1 MKRLRTVSYQV
12 VAVIGVLGIAL
23 LATSACLAAP
33 PRPLFSSLLAGVQ
46 LDAPTAGLR
55 LDRLICYDLP
65 EPTDPTQYYP
75 YNADN
80 GDKLWAI
87 LSDASGTE
95 LARFDFTA
103 SRERDNIWILNQQR
117 FTPLGAAAGSDATE
131 PRLAPG
137 KYVLDFHVAAG
148 RFYSFPF
155 EVTQVQS
162 ANAGET
168 HSYLEGDWS
177 NWGYI
182 YYQSADPTQ
191 PLVWKVFLRHKG
203 PSYRADKKVEVEITR
218 DSDGKLIATYRP
230 DVTRSLEAR
239 WIRHDLDLIHP
250 MQGTGGGAY
259 MTGGDLVGR
268 DGGYTLKMKM
278 DGQHHATW
286 KFTVQGG
293 KVILAGRAA
302 PEADPLTCVFGG
314 PDAWWCERLDAGT
327 TPPTTASTASTTPTQ
342 PEEIQIPFNRGM
354 IPDAT
359 PITVNG
365 QSLVPLRPIFQWLE
379 ADVKFDAAT
388 QTITATKGT
397 RVVTLKVGGMSATID
412 GNPVQLEAPATSRE
426 GTTYVPLRFVA
437 EAFEVAVKW
446 DPDKRLIYLIK
457 GDRAGM
463 IHVPK

>member
-1 MKRLRTVSYQV
+1 MGLI
-12 VAVIGVLGIAL
+12 AVL
-23 LATSACLAAP
+23 LAATSAYAADP
-33 PRPLFSSLLAGVQ
+33 PRLLFSRLLAGVQ
-46 LDAPTAGLR
+46 MNATAGTLSIDT
-55 LDRLICYDLP
+55 LMCYNLP
-65 EPTDPTQYYP
+65 QPTDPNKYYP
-75 YNADN
+75 YNADD

-87 LSDASGTE
+87 LADASGIE
-95 LARFDFTA
+95 LGRFDFTA
-103 SRERDNIWILNQQR
+103 NKQDENIWVLNQQR
-117 FTPLGAAAGSDATE
+117 FTPLGEGAQSGAMEAK
-131 PRLAPG
+131 LAPG

-148 RFYSFPF
+148 RFYTFPF
-155 EVTQVQS
+155 EVTQVATSS
-162 ANAGET
+162 AGGT

-182 YYQSADPTQ
+182 YYQGADTTQ

-218 DSDGKLIATYRP
+218 DADGKLIATYRP

-278 DGQHHATW
+278 DGQHYATW
-286 KFTVQGG
+286 RFTVQGG
-293 KVILAGRAA
+293 KVVLAGRAA

-314 PDAWWCERLDAGT
+314 PDAWWCERADAGT
-327 TPPTTASTASTTPTQ
+327 TPPPPTTTTTAQ
-342 PEEIQIPFNRGM
+342 PEEIQIPFNCGM

-397 RVVTLKVGGMSATID
+397 RVVTLKVGGTTATID
-412 GNPVQLEAPATSRE
+412 GNPVQLEAPATSKD

-446 DPDKRLIYLIK
+446 DPVKRLIYLIK

>member
-1 MKRLRTVSYQV
+1 
-12 VAVIGVLGIAL
+12 
-23 LATSACLAAP
+23 
-33 PRPLFSSLLAGVQ
+33 
-46 LDAPTAGLR
+46 
-55 LDRLICYDLP
+55 
-65 EPTDPTQYYP
+65 
-75 YNADN
+75 
-80 GDKLWAI
+80 
-87 LSDASGTE
+87 
-95 LARFDFTA
+95 
-103 SRERDNIWILNQQR
+103 
-117 FTPLGAAAGSDATE
+117 
-131 PRLAPG
+131 
-137 KYVLDFHVAAG
+137 
-148 RFYSFPF
+148 
-155 EVTQVQS
+155 
-162 ANAGET
+162 
-168 HSYLEGDWS
+168 
-177 NWGYI
+177 
-182 YYQSADPTQ
+182 
-191 PLVWKVFLRHKG
+191 
-203 PSYRADKKVEVEITR
+203 
-218 DSDGKLIATYRP
+218 
-230 DVTRSLEAR
+230 
-239 WIRHDLDLIHP
+239 

>member
-1 MKRLRTVSYQV
+1 MKRNGTVSLQV
-12 VAVIGVLGIAL
+12 VAAVGLLAIAL
-23 LATSACLAAP
+23 LATSACAADA
-33 PRPLFSSLLAGVQ
+33 PRLLFSRLLAGVQ
-46 LDAPTAGLR
+46 MNATAGTLYIDT
-55 LDRLICYDLP
+55 LMCHNLP
-65 EPTDPTQYYP
+65 QPTDPNKYYP
-75 YNADN
+75 YNADD

-87 LSDASGTE
+87 LSSASGDE
-95 LARFDFTA
+95 LGRYDFTA
-103 SRERDNIWILNQQR
+103 NKQDEDIWVLNPQR
-117 FTPLGAAAGSDATE
+117 FTPLGSAAQSGATE
-131 PRLAPG
+131 AKLAPG

-155 EVTQVQS
+155 EVTQVPS
-162 ANAGET
+162 SNAGET

-177 NWGYI
+177 NWAYI
-182 YYQSADPTQ
+182 YYQNADPTQ

-203 PSYRADKKVEVEITR
+203 PAYRADRKVEVEITR
-218 DSDGKLIATYRP
+218 DADGKLIATYRP

-239 WIRHDLDLIHP
+239 WVRHDLDLIHP

-278 DGQHHATW
+278 DGQHYATW

-293 KVILAGRAA
+293 KVVLAGRAA

-314 PDAWWCERLDAGT
+314 ADAWWCERVDAGT
-327 TPPTTASTASTTPTQ
+327 TPPPPTTTTTTQ
-342 PEEIQIPFNRGM
+342 SEEIQIPFNRGM

-397 RVVTLKVGGMSATID
+397 RVVTLRVGSMSATID
-412 GNPVQLEAPATSRE
+412 GNPVQLEAPATSKE

-437 EAFEVAVKW
+437 EAFDVAVKW